1 MQTTL
6 YIKNHRKNWEC
17 CPVSLFNCHEF
28 RFSIVRIVIDWPS
41 HVSSSLWWIVS
52 KVTSLCSLVK
62 TLIVQWCQRDQ
73 PRDIELFW
81 RAKMETKLVKIPLV
95 LTNQNLCMNQHV
107 ACDFG
112 VELSG
117 NWKKKK
123 SGRTT
128 LTYSTALH
136 KFRFGLSPQ
145 LKPKFK
151 LHISQLMDFQIQTP
165 EPSAGL
171 GVFFC
176 QGRPL
181 ATFESMMIIGF
192 RRRYFGRWSF
202 CLADQKKPIMLCN
215 LQIPSD
221 QIGILNLEIAQ
232 VEPQIT
238 TFCSTVSFCS
248 L

>member
-41 HVSSSLWWIVS
+41 HVFSSLWWIVS

-123 SGRTT
+123 VAERLSPIAQRYINFGLGCHHSWSQNLNFISLSWWTF
-128 LTYSTALH
+128 
-136 KFRFGLSPQ
+136 KFRHQSL
-145 LKPKFK
+145 L
-151 LHISQLMDFQIQTP
+151 
-165 EPSAGL
+165 
-171 GVFFC
+171 
-176 QGRPL
+176 QG
-181 ATFESMMIIGF
+181 
-192 RRRYFGRWSF
+192 
-202 CLADQKKPIMLCN
+202 
-215 LQIPSD
+215 
-221 QIGILNLEIAQ
+221 
-232 VEPQIT
+232 
-238 TFCSTVSFCS
+238 
-248 L
+248 